1 MARGK
6 AKNPGSSVA
15 GLLPEG
21 ELGPGNWSDR
31 QRRFVY
37 RYLQHGNGARAVR
50 EAGYTCKPEN
60 ADRIAW
66 ELRNDPRYAH
76 VREAID
82 RREAEIQARLKV
94 GAEQVLEELR
104 KVAFFSLGDVVV
116 IHDDGTASLD
126 LTEAD
131 AAHLAALSEIQIE
144 ERIIKGRDG
153 EPDTVART
161 IKVKSHSKLDALE
174 KLGKNLRL
182 FTDKLEVSGGLDI
195 ASHLSAAR
203 RRARMETGSIET
215 AENEE
220 DAAAQD

>member
-6 AKNPGSSVA
+6 AKHPGAPVA
-15 GLLPEG
+15 GLLPEDD
-21 ELGPGNWSDR
+21 LRPGNWTDR
-31 QRRFVY
+31 QRRFVL

-50 EAGYTCKPEN
+50 EAGFSCQPEN

-66 ELRNDPRYAH
+66 QLRNDLRFAH

-82 RREAEIQARLKV
+82 RREVELQARLKV

-116 IHDDGTASLD
+116 IHDDGTASLV

-144 ERIIKGRDG
+144 ERTIKGRDG
-153 EPDTVART
+153 EPDTTART
-161 IKVKSHSKLDALE
+161 IKIKAHSKLDALE
-174 KLGKNLRL
+174 KLGKNLKL
-182 FTDKLEVSGGLDI
+182 FTDKMEMSGGLDI
-195 ASHLSAAR
+195 ASNLSAAR
-203 RRARMETGSIET
+203 RRARLKKKEP
-215 AENEE
+215 AE
-220 DAAAQD
+220 

>member
-6 AKNPGSSVA
+6 AKNPGSFVA
-15 GLLPEG
+15 GLLPEDD
-21 ELGPGNWSDR
+21 LGPGNWSDK
-31 QRRFVY
+31 QRRFVW
-37 RYLQHGNGARAVR
+37 RYLQHRNGARAVR

-66 ELRNDPRYAH
+66 ELRNGPRFAH

-82 RREAEIQARLKV
+82 RREAELQVRLKV
-94 GAEQVLEELR
+94 GAEQVLEELS

-116 IHDDGTASLD
+116 IQDDGTARLD

-131 AAHLAALSEIQIE
+131 AAHLAALAEVQIE
-144 ERIIKGRDG
+144 ERTVRGKDDA
-153 EPDTVART
+153 PDEVQRT
-161 IKVKSHSKLDALE
+161 IKIRAHSKLDALE

-195 ASHLSAAR
+195 GAQLSAAR
-203 RRARMETGSIET
+203 KRARIGS
-215 AENEE
+215 N
-220 DAAAQD
+220 